1 MRIGIDCGHGGL
13 DEQGNYV
20 TPGKRSLHPVDGEVF
35 YEGVNN
41 RKYGIE
47 YAKVLE
53 KFGHEVVFIVDP
65 YDYKDVPLSTRAT
78 IANSKDLDL
87 LVSIHSNAARVPKGL
102 KTSTARGYGVYIS
115 PQASSR
121 THEVADLWSKEMS
134 ETFPD
139 LKNRGKKERLFTM
152 VHRTICP
159 AILLELEFHTNDEA
173 VRLLRSWEFRFKTAL
188 VLANAINNI

>member
-13 DEQGNYV
+13 DEKGNYV
-20 TPGKRSLHPVDGEVF
+20 TAGKRSPHPVDGQWF

-41 RKYGIE
+41 RIYGKE
-47 YAKVLE
+47 YAKVLQ
-53 KFGHEVVFIVDP
+53 KFGHEVVFITDP
-65 YDYKDVPLSTRAT
+65 NDYKDVPLSTRVT

-87 LVSIHSNAARVPKGL
+87 LVSIHSNAANN
-102 KTSTARGYGVYIS
+102 TNARGYEVFTSQNSGYIS
-115 PQASSR
+115 NLA
-121 THEVADLWSKEMS
+121 ADNWIKEMS

-139 LKNRGKKERLFTM
+139 LRNRGHKKANFAIIK
-152 VHRTICP
+152 RTICP

-173 VRLLRSWEFRFKTAL
+173 VRLLRSWEFRFKTSL